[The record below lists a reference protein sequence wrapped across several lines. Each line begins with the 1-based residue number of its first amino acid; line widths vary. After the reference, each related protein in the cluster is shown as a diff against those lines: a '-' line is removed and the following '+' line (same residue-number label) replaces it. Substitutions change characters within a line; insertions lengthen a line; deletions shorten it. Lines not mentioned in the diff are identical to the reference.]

1 MSEAPESPGTR
12 PASGR
17 AAGSEPEDPSARD
30 VLRFVAGY
38 WRGVPVRFSA
48 MLIGIAVGIA
58 IEVQI
63 PRFSADLVSA
73 VERVLSRSAGADAA
87 WRAAGWLVGAFA
99 AVFVVKQLYLRNW
112 MRLASQVMQRL
123 VADGFRRVQRFS
135 ADWHTNHFAG
145 STQRK
150 ITRGM
155 WAYDV
160 LADTLVID
168 LGPAIGLL
176 VALTVA
182 MWLRD
187 AWLGAYFG
195 AAVVA
200 FVAVSMVLSL
210 RYVAPANVRSNEADT
225 LVGGALADA
234 ITCNPV
240 VKSFGAEHREDERF
254 EATSQRWRAAARR
267 AWLRSMDTGAVQS
280 VMLIGLLGGLLGLV
294 LFRSDAA
301 ERKVEDATYVIATYL
316 VVHSYLRNIGH
327 QVRNAQRGI
336 NELDDLVAFSRTA
349 AQVRDR
355 PGAPDFRPGPGE
367 IRFED
372 VRFGYRNQPRPLFDG
387 LSVTVRAGEKVALVG
402 ESGAGKSTFA
412 KLLQRLYDVDDGRIV
427 VDGQDVAHVRQAS
440 LRRAISVVPQEPI
453 LFHRSLAENIA
464 YARPGAS
471 RDEVIEAAK
480 RAHAHE
486 FVAKLDAGYET
497 LVGERGIKLSGGERQ
512 RIAIARAILADAP
525 ILVLDEATSSLDS
538 LTERLIQ
545 DALTTLM
552 GGRTAV
558 VIAHRLSTIRQ
569 VDRILVFDAGRIV
582 EEGSHQALVARPTS
596 HYRRLVEMQALGL
609 IDDVAASA

>member
-1 MSEAPESPGTR
+1 
-12 PASGR
+12 
-17 AAGSEPEDPSARD
+17 
-30 VLRFVAGY
+30 VLRFVSGY
-38 WRGVPVRFSA
+38 WRGVPVRFSV
-48 MLIGIAVGIA
+48 MLVGIAVGIA

-73 VERVLSRSAGADAA
+73 VERVLGRSAEAEAA

-168 LGPAIGLL
+168 LGPALGLL

-225 LVGGALADA
+225 EVGGALADA

-267 AWLRSMDTGAVQS
+267 AWLRSMDAGAVQS

-336 NELDDLVAFSRTA
+336 NELDDLVAFARTE

-367 IRFED
+367 IRFEN

-412 KLLQRLYDVDDGRIV
+412 KLLQRLYDVDGGRIV
-427 VDGQDVAHVRQAS
+427 VDGQDVAHVGQAS

-464 YARPGAS
+464 YGRPGAS
-471 RDEVIEAAK
+471 RDEIVEAAK

-538 LTERLIQ
+538 VTERLIQ